1 MFGEGCVC
9 VVPAGKTL
17 RLPNAVLG
25 ERPRPSGVAE
35 PFPMLASPKLAYW
48 RRGATLFHPRAHLA
62 GQNYAY
68 VEERRGNGK
77 GRMAGVSG
85 KAHGPTHTLS
95 LGGDRPY
102 LGRSWAGLIK
112 MAVSLLCLKE
122 GVPHFWNH
130 ANASFCACWPPMF
143 LM

>member
-17 RLPNAVLG
+17 RLPNTVLG
-25 ERPRPSGVAE
+25 EGCVPSPDHNSGVAE
-35 PFPMLASPKLAYW
+35 PFPMLASSKLAYW

-62 GQNYAY
+62 GQNYAH

-85 KAHGPTHTLS
+85 KAHGPTRTLS
-95 LGGDRPY
+95 LWEETGPILGG
-102 LGRSWAGLIK
+102 LGQ
-112 MAVSLLCLKE
+112 V
-122 GVPHFWNH
+122 
-130 ANASFCACWPPMF
+130 
-143 LM
+143 